1 MTNMTKIKSAIS
13 YIFLGVLSFLSVF
26 PFYWLLV
33 CATNTSND
41 ISKGK
46 LLPGKALADNFKAVM
61 ERTDLLLCLRN
72 SVIVTLFTVTLCIL
86 FSSMAG
92 YAFEIFRNKKRDKLF
107 NIMLLGM
114 MIPTMTTIVP
124 LYKLT
129 ASMKLVNTLTG
140 IILPGMLSVW
150 HMFLFRQTTKS
161 FPYELVEA
169 ARIDGMNEFSIYCRI
184 YLPLIRSTVATGF
197 VMAFMNSWNNF
208 AWPRLI
214 LMQDTKMTL
223 PIIIANLQ
231 SGYTPNYGAIMLA
244 CCVCTVPTL
253 IIFLCMQKSFSNGI
267 TGSLKG

>member
-1 MTNMTKIKSAIS
+1 
-13 YIFLGVLSFLSVF
+13 
-26 PFYWLLV
+26 
-33 CATNTSND
+33 
-41 ISKGK
+41 
-46 LLPGKALADNFKAVM
+46 
-61 ERTDLLLCLRN
+61 
-72 SVIVTLFTVTLCIL
+72 
-86 FSSMAG
+86 
-92 YAFEIFRNKKRDKLF
+92 
-107 NIMLLGM
+107 M

-169 ARIDGMNEFSIYCRI
+169 ARIDGMNEFSVYCRI